1 MDADERDIYHYLQT
15 FGEQFVHAKEIARRA
30 AGKKRFGTEPE
41 WAREPLSRMADRGLV
56 ETDMQSRFRLRP
68 DKDHKKGKW
77 IAPDIN
83 KILADGGVHVEGAI
97 NIEEPTE

>member
-41 WAREPLSRMADRGLV
+41 WAREPLSRMTDSGLV
-56 ETDMQSRFRLRP
+56 ETDMQNRFRLKP
-68 DKDHKKGKW
+68 DKENKNHKW

-83 KILADGGVHVEGAI
+83 KILAEGGVHVEGAI
-97 NIEEPTE
+97 NIEETPE